1 MASKNH
7 KNNELK
13 SPTFET
19 SLQSIH
25 SILIP
30 FQIAES
36 FISQNHKRVIV
47 QISFQNTSVQ
57 FHAAL
62 QKRKDLFFVMFSKK
76 YQKQLGIFPSDYF
89 QIQLL
94 EDTSKYGVEMPEE
107 LEAVLQS
114 DLEASSIFE
123 SFTAGKK
130 RSLIY
135 YVLQFKNSQTR
146 IDKSLIITEN
156 LKLGIRDQKVLIK
169 KV

>member
-1 MASKNH
+1 M
-7 KNNELK
+7 K
-13 SPTFET
+13 SPVFET

-30 FQIAES
+30 AEIAES
-36 FISQNHKRVIV
+36 FINQNHKRVVV
-47 QISFQNTSVQ
+47 QAQYQNKSVQ

-62 QKRKDLFFVMFSKK
+62 QKRKELFSVMFSKK
-76 YQKQLGIFPSDYF
+76 YQKQLGVFPSDYF
-89 QIQLL
+89 QVQLL

-114 DLEASSIFE
+114 DPEASEIFE

-135 YVLQFKNSQTR
+135 YVLGFKNSQTR
-146 IDKSLIITEN
+146 IDKALIITEN
-156 LKLGIRDQKVLIK
+156 IRLGIKNPRELIK
-169 KV
+169 KL

>member
-1 MASKNH
+1 MTSKNSEN
-7 KNNELK
+7 KRIY
-13 SPTFET
+13 SPTFEA
-19 SLQSIH
+19 SLQSVH

-30 FQIAES
+30 FEIAES
-36 FISQNHKRVIV
+36 FISHNHKRVIV
-47 QISFQNTSVQ
+47 NIRFQNAFVE

-62 QKRKDLFFVMFSKK
+62 QKRKNQFFVMFSKK

-89 QIQLL
+89 EVQLF

-114 DLEASSIFE
+114 DPEASDIFE

-130 RSLIY
+130 RGLIY

-156 LKLGIRDQKVLIK
+156 LKLGIRDQKALIK
-169 KV
+169 KI